1 MNDPVERGGLSLA
14 NFATLLAII
23 LSLGSLVYGAGIQ
36 AAQIADNKRRI
47 EVLEAKNDRMFEAI
61 ARIDT
66 RTATIETK
74 LSILIPSNNGELA
87 R

>member
-1 MNDPVERGGLSLA
+1 MNDPVEREGLSLA
-14 NFATLLAII
+14 N
-23 LSLGSLVYGAGIQ
+23 LGTVAALVMAGGGLIYGAGIQ
-36 AAQIADNKRRI
+36 GAQIADNKRRI
-47 EVLEAKNDRMFEAI
+47 EVLEAKNDRMFDAI

-74 LSILIPSNNGELA
+74 LTILIPSTGEPP

>member
-1 MNDPVERGGLSLA
+1 MNDPVEKGGISLA
-14 NFATLLAII
+14 NLGTMVAI
-23 LSLGSLVYGAGIQ
+23 GMAGGALVYGAGIQ

-47 EVLEAKNDRMFEAI
+47 EVLEAKNDRMFDAI

-74 LSILIPSNNGELA
+74 LSILIPNNGEQP